1 MSTKVRDSLA
11 ADLIKGVVA
20 GAAATWVMERVTTYM
35 YEHENRDARRL
46 EDEVRHGKHA
56 FAVAA
61 EKTSKL
67 TGVHLSK
74 EQQEKVGMAYHWG
87 LGLGA
92 GALYAAVRRR
102 VDWVDRGQGLAFGLM
117 FFLLVDEAM
126 NTALGL
132 TPPPQAY
139 PMAGPRPG
147 GSRVIS
153 FTAWSRTRRWTPWT
167 GPRRC
172 YRRAGGRPTAG
183 SGCSG
188 PSDAIERGRRTR
200 PTPGPRR

>member
-1 MSTKVRDSLA
+1 MAFKQGLKDPGAVTEACMSTKVRDSLA

-139 PMAGPRPG
+139 PWQAHARGLAGHLVCG
-147 GSRVIS
+147 VVAD
-153 FTAWSRTRRWTPWT
+153 TALDALD
-167 GPRRC
+167 
-172 YRRAGGRPTAG
+172 RAA
-183 SGCSG
+183 
-188 PSDAIERGRRTR
+188 
-200 PTPGPRR
+200 